1 MQCEMLWH
9 IESGSFI
16 VLAGYGTTDT
26 YTIMPQD
33 ANPRPTEDVWL
44 LFKGPNIS
52 EPLCGPAS
60 FGACVEML
68 YTILAPNALDSRKV
82 AKVEM
87 IDHDDGSAT
96 EMVVTME
103 PNVNRIEVAGVIGTD
118 GVVVTTDLPDGTTAD
133 TPRLDP
139 LTPWPFMSQL
149 PSESND

>member
-9 IESGSFI
+9 VESGSFI

-52 EPLCGPAS
+52 EPLCGPTS
-60 FGACVEML
+60 FGACVETL
-68 YTILAPNALDSRKV
+68 YTLLAPAALDSRKV

-87 IDHDDGSAT
+87 TDHDDGT
-96 EMVVTME
+96 PTDMTVTMK
-103 PNVNRIEVAGVIGTD
+103 PNVNQIEVVGVIGAD

-139 LTPWPFMSQL
+139 LTPWPFMAQL
-149 PSESND
+149 PPESND